1 MHQIHL
7 IQIMGINE
15 KSLPRDRT
23 AFDPDAQFELQSS
36 IAGTGL
42 RMPIEVYEIDDPD
55 GHYTHG
61 LISGMRRLT
70 AYRSLAAAREGDD
83 FDLIPAFIRTPATLA
98 AAMQAMVA
106 ENEIRAETSPWEKG
120 ATLIAAINA
129 GIFDTLDAACAG
141 LHPNA
146 MRQKRAR
153 IRTYAHVVDEL
164 DGFFKTPERL
174 TGRQMSRLSAALRGG
189 LTDLIT
195 FTLEEHSQAGLET
208 QWSALMPILAEAE
221 RNLDE
226 DAPTNFTPGR
236 PRRIL
241 RLSQG
246 LNIRREMSGDGWI
259 LRFSGPEARKGGM
272 VDDVLDMVER
282 WFEKR

>member
-1 MHQIHL
+1 MDQIHL
-7 IQIMGINE
+7 IQIMGIND

-23 AFDPDAQFELQSS
+23 ALDPDAQFELQGS
-36 IAGTGL
+36 IVTSGL
-42 RMPIEVYEIDDPD
+42 RMPIEVYEIDDTT
-55 GHYTHG
+55 GEHTYG

-70 AYRSLAAAREGDD
+70 AYRHIAAAREGDE

-98 AAMQAMVA
+98 EAMQAMVA

-129 GIFDTLDAACAG
+129 GIFDNLDAACAG

-189 LTDLIT
+189 LTELIT
-195 FTLEEHSQAGLET
+195 FTLEEHNQDGLES

-221 RNLDE
+221 RTTD
-226 DAPTNFTPGR
+226 DTDPTYFTPGR

-282 WFEKR
+282 CFEKR

>member
-1 MHQIHL
+1 MDQIHL

-23 AFDPDAQFELQSS
+23 ALDPDAQFELQSS
-36 IAGTGL
+36 IASTGL
-42 RMPIEVYEIDDPD
+42 RMPIEVYEIDDTN
-55 GHYTHG
+55 GEYVYG
-61 LISGMRRLT
+61 LMSGMRRLT
-70 AYRSLAAAREGDD
+70 AYRSIAAAREGDE

-98 AAMQAMVA
+98 AAMAAMVA

-195 FTLEEHSQAGLET
+195 FTLEERSQDGLES

-226 DAPTNFTPGR
+226 AEPTYFKPGR
-236 PRRIL
+236 PRRLL

-272 VDDVLDMVER
+272 VDDVLDQIER
-282 WFEKR
+282 WFAVR